1 MPRNPILMIKA
12 PIFMSKTCMH
22 RTVLFKDGQSGE
34 WLSPL
39 SRSLTFYQYD
49 VLQCMLDLY

>member
-22 RTVLFKDGQSGE
+22 RTVLFEDGQSGE

-39 SRSLTFYQYD
+39 SRSLAFYQYD